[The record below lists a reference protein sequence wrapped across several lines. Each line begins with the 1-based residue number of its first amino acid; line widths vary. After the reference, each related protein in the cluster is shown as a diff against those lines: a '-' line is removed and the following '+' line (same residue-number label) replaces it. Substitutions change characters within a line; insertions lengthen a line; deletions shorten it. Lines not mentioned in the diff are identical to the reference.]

1 MKNKTII
8 LSLTMALMIG
18 IGTTAYAAA
27 SNSQT
32 GTNFRNRPAYGM
44 GLGMMGNFR
53 GHDILTNLL
62 KEKGATDEEINSA
75 LTSGKTLYDFAIE
88 KGLTAEEIK
97 NYMVSE
103 KTKAIDDA
111 VANGKITAEEG
122 AEAKT
127 RIQENSANC
136 TFENQGNGQMRGNMN
151 HQGRMGMGRN
161 QG

>member
-1 MKNKTII
+1 MKKKTII
-8 LSLTMALMIG
+8 LSLAMALMIG
-18 IGTTAYAAA
+18 IGTTAYAA
-27 SNSQT
+27 SNSKT
-32 GTNFRNRPAYGM
+32 GNNFRNRPAYGM

-88 KGLTAEEIK
+88 KGLTDEEIK

-103 KTKAIDDA
+103 RTKAIDDA
-111 VANGKITAEEG
+111 VASGQITAEEG

-136 TFENQGNGQMRGNMN
+136 TFENQSNGKMRGNMN

>member
-1 MKNKTII
+1 MKKKTII
-8 LSLTMALMIG
+8 LSLAMALMIG
-18 IGTTAYAAA
+18 IGTTAYAA

-32 GTNFRNRPAYGM
+32 GNNFRNRPAYGM

-75 LTSGKTLYDFAIE
+75 LTSGKTLYDFALE
-88 KGLTAEEIK
+88 KGLTSEEIK
-97 NYMVSE
+97 NYMVNE

-111 VANGKITAEEG
+111 IASGKITSEEG

-136 TFENQGNGQMRGNMN
+136 TFENQGNGRMRGNMT

>member
-18 IGTTAYAAA
+18 IGTTAYAAS

-44 GLGMMGNFR
+44 GLGMMDNFR

-75 LTSGKTLYDFAIE
+75 LNSGKTLYDFASE
-88 KGLTAEEIK
+88 KGLTDEEIK
-97 NYMVSE
+97 NYMVNE

-111 VANGKITAEEG
+111 VASGKITAEEG
-122 AEAKT
+122 TEAKN

-161 QG
+161 R

>member
-1 MKNKTII
+1 MKKKTII
-8 LSLTMALMIG
+8 LSLTIALMIG
-18 IGTTAYAAA
+18 IGTTAYAA

-32 GTNFRNRPAYGM
+32 DANFRNRPAYGM

-53 GHDILTNLL
+53 GHDILINLL

-75 LTSGKTLYDFAIE
+75 LNSGKTLYDFAIE
-88 KGLTAEEIK
+88 KGLTDEEIK
-97 NYMVSE
+97 NYMISE

-111 VANGKITAEEG
+111 IASGKITAEEG
-122 AEAKT
+122 ADAKT

-136 TFENQGNGQMRGNMN
+136 TFENQGNGRMRGNMN